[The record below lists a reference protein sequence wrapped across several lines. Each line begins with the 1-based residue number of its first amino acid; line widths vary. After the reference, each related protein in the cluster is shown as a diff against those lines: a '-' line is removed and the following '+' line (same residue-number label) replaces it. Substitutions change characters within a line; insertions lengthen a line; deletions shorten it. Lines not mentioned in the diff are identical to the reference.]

1 MSVQFGVWNQDGRPV
16 ACDLVDAANSIL
28 APYAPDACGSHQ
40 ENGIRIVYRTLHT
53 TKESRCEN
61 QPHRTESGAVLTW
74 DGRLDNRDELVAEC
88 RNILPSNATDVA
100 IAAAAYEKWGNRC
113 LARLIGDWALSIWSP
128 QARSLIL
135 AKDPIGTRHL
145 YYAFDSNQVRWST
158 VLDPLVLLAEKRFAL
173 DEEYI
178 AGWFSFFP
186 ETHLTPYVGIHSVPP
201 SSFVLVRSG
210 VHAVSKYWDFD
221 RCKTIRYRSDAEYE
235 EHFRAVFLESV
246 RRRLR
251 SDRPVLAE
259 LSGGMDSSSI
269 VCVADT
275 ITSSGGTETR
285 RLDTISYY
293 DDSEPNWNERAY
305 FSKVEEKRGRQG
317 WHIDVASRE
326 FFRAA
331 CGRGHR
337 FTSTPSAESLASK
350 GAGQF
355 SDCMVTQGYRVVLSG
370 IGGDEALGGVPSYT
384 GELADLLVTAQF
396 GTFARQWKL
405 WALHRRKTVWRLL
418 AETIRG
424 FFPPWFLGVPH
435 DRRPPSWLD
444 PEFRRK
450 QRAAL
455 CGYLR
460 RQRVFGPLPTFQ
472 ENLSTL
478 GALRRQLECSALP
491 SRPPYERRYPFLDRT
506 LLEFL
511 YAIPST
517 QLVRPGQRRSLMR
530 RALLGI
536 VPNEVLNRKRK
547 AFVARAPLTAIC
559 TEFSTLLELTQN
571 SISSSLGIVDGAAFA
586 DVLRKGRNGQQVPL
600 IPVMRTVAV
609 ECWLRA
615 LRDSNVFT
623 PVASETP
630 EDNRETTAFH
640 DRTFRMARDRAVQNT
655 AAQDKNR

>member
-1 MSVQFGVWNQDGRPV
+1 MSVQFGVWNQDGQPV
-16 ACDLVDAANSIL
+16 PHDLVDAATSIL
-28 APYAPDACGSHQ
+28 APYAPDACASHQ
-40 ENGIRIVYRTLHT
+40 ENGIRIVYQALHT
-53 TKESRCEN
+53 TKESHCET

-74 DGRLDNRDELVAEC
+74 DGRLDNREELIAEYKD
-88 RNILPSNATDVA
+88 ILTSNATDVA
-100 IAAAAYEKWGNRC
+100 IVAAAYEKWGNRC
-113 LARLIGDWALSIWSP
+113 LADLIGDWALSIWSP

-145 YYAFDSNQVRWST
+145 YYAFDKNQVRWST
-158 VLDPLVLLAEKRFAL
+158 VIDPLVLLAGKRFAL
-173 DEEYI
+173 DEEYV

-186 ETHLTPYVGIHSVPP
+186 ETHLTPYIGIHSVPP
-201 SSFVLVRSG
+201 SSFVLIRSG
-210 VHAVSKYWDFD
+210 AHAVSKYWDFD
-221 RCKTIRYRSDAEYE
+221 PCKTIRYRSDTEYE
-235 EHFRAVFLESV
+235 EHFRAVFMESV

-251 SDRPVLAE
+251 SQSPVLAE

-275 ITSSGGTETR
+275 ITGFGGTETR
-285 RLDTISYY
+285 RLETISYY

-305 FSKVEEKRGRQG
+305 FSKVEENRGRQG

-337 FTSTPSAESLASK
+337 FTSTPSVESLPSK
-350 GAGQF
+350 AAGQF

-370 IGGDEALGGVPSYT
+370 IGGDEALGGVPTYT
-384 GELADLLVTAQF
+384 GELEDLLVTAQF
-396 GTFARQWKL
+396 ATFARQLKL
-405 WALHRRKTVWRLL
+405 WALDRRKTLWQLL
-418 AETIRG
+418 DETIRG
-424 FFPPWFLGVPH
+424 FFPPSLSGVPH
-435 DRRPPSWLD
+435 DRRPPSWLH

-450 QRAAL
+450 HRAAL

-472 ENLSTL
+472 ENISTL
-478 GALRRQLECSALP
+478 GALRRQLECLALP
-491 SRPPYERRYPFLDRT
+491 SRPPYERRYPFLDRS

-530 RALLGI
+530 RALVDI
-536 VPNEVLNRKRK
+536 VPQEVLNRKRK

-559 TEFSTLLELTQN
+559 TDFSALLELAQN
-571 SISSSLGIVDGAAFA
+571 SICSSLGIVDGAALA
-586 DVLRKGRNGQQVPL
+586 EVLRKGRDGQQVPL

-615 LRDSNVFT
+615 LKDSNVFG
-623 PVASETP
+623 PVASECRRRP
-630 EDNRETTAFH
+630 
-640 DRTFRMARDRAVQNT
+640 RD
-655 AAQDKNR
+655 DGF